1 MSTAINTAQRT
12 LTGRLFIVVLVLSLE
27 VLAKASPSKKDIG
40 ELYDR
45 LATDLKVGKPLVATV
60 YVALCD
66 NDSQGIVPVRNRNIC
81 MGDVPERNL
90 YWATSGGLKAHA
102 QTRRWK
108 RVLYEKHPNEL
119 LAARA
124 VWKKGIPPGGALRA
138 RGVPGPIDVYLV
150 GLAYRGVKIR
160 TAMVDY
166 LKAVRRDHGE
176 ELALPNGKK
185 ITYQGKSH
193 VLGFIGHDYFMDEPN
208 IPGLLKETAGNGHL
222 AKGVFGL
229 ACMSDDFFRP
239 AIERRNTHIL
249 VLNKQLAYPSAFT
262 ALGVLRAIAAGQNH
276 KGIHREAARA
286 FAKGQNKSVGT
297 MLRALS
303 YGDVPRDR

>member
-1 MSTAINTAQRT
+1 
-12 LTGRLFIVVLVLSLE
+12 
-27 VLAKASPSKKDIG
+27 
-40 ELYDR
+40 
-45 LATDLKVGKPLVATV
+45 
-60 YVALCD
+60 VALCD
-66 NDSQGIVPVRNRNIC
+66 NDSQGIVPVKNRKIC

-108 RVLYEKHPNEL
+108 RVLYEKQPNDL
-119 LAARA
+119 LAARG
-124 VWKKGIPPGGALRA
+124 VWKKKIASGGALRQ
-138 RGVPGPIDVYLV
+138 RGVRGPIEVYLV

-176 ELALPNGKK
+176 ELALPDGRT
-185 ITYQGKSH
+185 ITYHGESH
-193 VLGFIGHDYFMDEPN
+193 VLGFIGHDYFMDEPD
-208 IPGLLKETAGNGHL
+208 IPGLLEETDGNGRL

-262 ALGVLRAIAAGQNH
+262 ALGVLRAVAAGKSH
-276 KGIHREAARA
+276 KGIHREASRA
-286 FAKGQNKSVGT
+286 FAKGQNKSVST
-297 MLRALS
+297 MLRALG
-303 YGDVPRDR
+303 YGDRGDADQ